1 MQGLLQPQARPPTL
15 PTWALGSGGPGDG
28 DLILSLTAER
38 SGCLSSPGSQG
49 LGLWFKM
56 WAAVSRRQCSV
67 DASLSRW
74 VTGAGTGED
83 WCEQVWLYIWVQV
96 GV

>member
-28 DLILSLTAER
+28 DIILSLMAER
-38 SGCLSSPGSQG
+38 SGGLSSPSSQG

-56 WAAVSRRQCSV
+56 KAWVQMWAAVTRRQCSV

-74 VTGAGTGED
+74 G
-83 WCEQVWLYIWVQV
+83 LL
-96 GV
+96 